1 MIIGRTK
8 EQKEIKQAYA
18 SKYSEFVAVY
28 GRRRVGKTFLIRETF
43 DYKFTFS
50 HSGMA
55 NGNKHD
61 QLAAWRQSLEE
72 YGMHLTQTPRD
83 WMEAFGCL
91 RTLIKDS
98 CEKRKVIFIDEM
110 PWMDTPGAK
119 FVNAL
124 EFFWNSWASARKD
137 VILIVCG
144 SATSWIISKI
154 FNNHGGLHNRV
165 THRIC
170 LQPFSLHEC
179 ERYVESRN
187 VKFTRYDILEAYM
200 VMGGIPYYW
209 SLIDKGKSL
218 AGNIDELFFAQD
230 GKLRYE
236 FDALYRSLF
245 RQPDSYIK
253 VVTTLGN
260 HKSGLTRN
268 EIIAEA
274 ALHDNGNTTR
284 VLDDL
289 EHCGFIRWYNNFGK
303 KKNDVVYQL
312 IDNFT
317 LFYFK
322 FMQNNKAND
331 EHFWSSA
338 YNSSSRLAWTGL
350 AFERVCFQHL
360 PQIKQALGISGIVT
374 NTFAF
379 RQKGDETDSVGIQID
394 MVIDRADHVI
404 NLCEMKFSQDT
415 YTIDKDY
422 DQQLRHKLT
431 RFAEATKTRKAIH
444 LTMVTTYGVTHNA
457 YWNLIQK
464 EVTADDLFKE

>member
-1 MIIGRTK
+1 
-8 EQKEIKQAYA
+8 
-18 SKYSEFVAVY
+18 
-28 GRRRVGKTFLIRETF
+28 
-43 DYKFTFS
+43 
-50 HSGMA
+50 
-55 NGNKHD
+55 
-61 QLAAWRQSLEE
+61 
-72 YGMHLTQTPRD
+72 
-83 WMEAFGCL
+83 
-91 RTLIKDS
+91 
-98 CEKRKVIFIDEM
+98 
-110 PWMDTPGAK
+110 
-119 FVNAL
+119 
-124 EFFWNSWASARKD
+124 
-137 VILIVCG
+137 
-144 SATSWIISKI
+144 
-154 FNNHGGLHNRV
+154 
-165 THRIC
+165 
-170 LQPFSLHEC
+170 
-179 ERYVESRN
+179 
-187 VKFTRYDILEAYM
+187 
-200 VMGGIPYYW
+200 
-209 SLIDKGKSL
+209 
-218 AGNIDELFFAQD
+218 
-230 GKLRYE
+230 
-236 FDALYRSLF
+236 
-245 RQPDSYIK
+245 

-274 ALHDNGNTTR
+274 VLHDNGNTTR

>member
-1 MIIGRTK
+1 
-8 EQKEIKQAYA
+8 
-18 SKYSEFVAVY
+18 
-28 GRRRVGKTFLIRETF
+28 
-43 DYKFTFS
+43 
-50 HSGMA
+50 
-55 NGNKHD
+55 
-61 QLAAWRQSLEE
+61 
-72 YGMHLTQTPRD
+72 
-83 WMEAFGCL
+83 
-91 RTLIKDS
+91 
-98 CEKRKVIFIDEM
+98 
-110 PWMDTPGAK
+110 
-119 FVNAL
+119 
-124 EFFWNSWASARKD
+124 
-137 VILIVCG
+137 
-144 SATSWIISKI
+144 
-154 FNNHGGLHNRV
+154 V

-179 ERYVESRN
+179 ERYAESRN

-431 RFAEATKTRKAIH
+431 RFAETTKTRKAIH